1 MTSKFICA
9 DCGAAKVVTART
21 LRRVIDI
28 ARDDGWAIS
37 RDYSKQWCP
46 RCAIIH
52 RNTGRGGERRKV

>member
-1 MTSKFICA
+1 MTNKFTCA
-9 DCGAAKVVTART
+9 DCGASKVVTART

-46 RCAIIH
+46 TCAIIH
-52 RNTGRGGERRKV
+52 RNTGRNGKREV